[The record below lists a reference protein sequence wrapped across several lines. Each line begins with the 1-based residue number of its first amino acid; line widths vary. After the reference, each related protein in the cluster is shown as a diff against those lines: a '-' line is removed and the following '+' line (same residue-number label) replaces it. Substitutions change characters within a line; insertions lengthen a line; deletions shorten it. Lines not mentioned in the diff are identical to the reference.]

1 MVPAEERTVAPAYRA
16 SPASPA
22 SCRLAVPSISTV
34 RRKFVASPTVRLA
47 LPAGA
52 YQRNLPSAVIVE
64 AVVVRTKEPA
74 AVLAVEPEPEAFAV
88 ARAVK
93 SELLSLPEWALLRAI
108 RQVEERAVVL
118 LAIRR
123 LERPRRLCRDF
134 H

>member
-1 MVPAEERTVAPAYRA
+1 M
-16 SPASPA
+16 
-22 SCRLAVPSISTV
+22 
-34 RRKFVASPTVRLA
+34 
-47 LPAGA
+47 
-52 YQRNLPSAVIVE
+52 
-64 AVVVRTKEPA
+64 
-74 AVLAVEPEPEAFAV
+74 LAVEPEPEAFAV